1 MTKKIAIMQPYIF
14 PYLGYWQLMKAVD
27 VFVIFDDVNFI
38 KKGWI
43 HRNNILVSGQKNL
56 FTLPLQKASQNKK
69 INEIN
74 LSETENWQEK
84 LLRSIFLAYKKAPM
98 FDEVYTLIEKI
109 LNHSEK
115 NLALFLGNQLKQ
127 VNDYLG
133 IQTELISSEKYG
145 NHELK
150 GQNRI
155 LDICRKE
162 SASHY
167 VNPIGG
173 QELYDHASFEARNMS
188 LSFLKTS
195 PFEYKQFKN
204 DFVPWLSIIDILMF
218 NDKETVH
225 QALDAYELI

>member
-1 MTKKIAIMQPYIF
+1 MQPYIF

-27 VFVIFDDVNFI
+27 IFVVFDDVNFI
-38 KKGWI
+38 KKGFI
-43 HRNNILVSGQKNL
+43 HRNSILISGQKNL

-69 INEIN
+69 INEID
-74 LSETENWQEK
+74 LSETENWKEK

-98 FDEVYTLIEKI
+98 FEEVYALIERI
-109 LNHSEK
+109 INHSEK
-115 NLALFLGNQLKQ
+115 NLARFLGNQLKE

-145 NHELK
+145 NQELK

-155 LDICRKE
+155 LDICEKE
-162 SASHY
+162 SAFHY

-173 QELYDHASFEARNMS
+173 QELYDHESFTQKGMT
-188 LSFLKTS
+188 LSFVKTM

-204 DFVPWLSIIDILMF
+204 EFVPWLSIIDILMF
-218 NDKETVH
+218 NDKEAVH
-225 QALDAYELI
+225 KALDGYELI

>member
-1 MTKKIAIMQPYIF
+1 MQPYIF

-84 LLRSIFLAYKKAPM
+84 FLRSIFLAYKKAPM
-98 FDEVYTLIEKI
+98 FDEVYTLIERI
-109 LNHSEK
+109 INHSEK
-115 NLALFLGNQLKQ
+115 NLASFLGNQLKL
-127 VNDYLG
+127 VNNHLG
-133 IQTELISSEKYG
+133 IDTKLISSEIY
-145 NHELK
+145 NNQDLK
-150 GQNRI
+150 GQERI
-155 LDICRKE
+155 LDICEKE
-162 SASHY
+162 SAHHY

-173 QELYDHASFEARNMS
+173 QELYDHKSFETRNMS
-188 LSFLKTS
+188 LSFLKTT

-204 DFVPWLSIIDILMF
+204 EFVPWLSIIDILMF
-218 NDKETVH
+218 NNKEAVH
-225 QALDAYELI
+225 QALDGYELI